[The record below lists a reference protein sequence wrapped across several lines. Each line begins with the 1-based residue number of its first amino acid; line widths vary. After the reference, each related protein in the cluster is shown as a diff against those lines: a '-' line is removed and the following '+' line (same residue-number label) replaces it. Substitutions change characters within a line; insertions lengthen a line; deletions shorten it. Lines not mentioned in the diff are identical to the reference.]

1 MRIDDCFEL
10 GYIVKTHGLKGE
22 VTIQL
27 DVDDPSVYYEMESVF
42 LEQSGNLVPFFFE
55 SILPQ
60 GNRVIAHFEEID
72 SLDKAS
78 ELTGCKLFLPTET
91 LPKLSSEEYYLH
103 DLVGMKVI
111 EGDEELGTVTTI
123 YQPSAQY
130 LAAVMHKGHELLIP
144 IEDGIVQKV
153 DKEAGQ
159 VFVKLPDGFMEIYTS

>member
-1 MRIDDCFEL
+1 MRVDDCFEL

-22 VTIQL
+22 VTIQF

-60 GNRVIAHFEEID
+60 GNRIIAQFEEID

-78 ELTGCKLFLPTET
+78 ELTGCKLFLPTEVLPT
-91 LPKLSSEEYYLH
+91 LPSEEYYLH

-111 EGDEELGTVTTI
+111 EGDNELGTIATI

-130 LAAVMHKGHELLIP
+130 LAAVMYKGHELLIP
-144 IEDGIVQKV
+144 IEDDIVQKV

-159 VFVKLPDGFMEIYTS
+159 VLVKLPEGFLEIYTS

>member
-42 LEQSGNLVPFFFE
+42 LEQSGNLIPFFFE

-60 GNRVIAHFEEID
+60 GNRMIALFEEID

-78 ELTGCKLFLPTET
+78 ELTGCKLFLPSEV
-91 LPKLSSEEYYLH
+91 LPPLSSDEYYLH
-103 DLVGMKVI
+103 ELVGMKVI
-111 EGDEELGTVTTI
+111 DGDKELGVVETI

-130 LAAVMHKGHELLIP
+130 LAAVVYEGHELLIP
-144 IEDGIVQKV
+144 IEDDIVKKV
-153 DKEAGQ
+153 DKDTSQIFIE
-159 VFVKLPDGFMEIYTS
+159 LPDGFLEIYTS